1 MTILMY
7 HKIFLDSPTMWW
19 VSVHNFYRQMLEL
32 KSRNVVYLDKYN
44 PKDSNQF
51 VITFDGIYKNVLD
64 YAVPILHEFGY
75 PFELFIS
82 SDYIG
87 KNNSFDQAEPLA
99 EFVTLEDLNVL
110 VESNGRLQWHTK
122 SHPDLTKEQDISNII
137 FELEIPPGL
146 RKIDPKGFNWFAY
159 PYGNFNQIVV
169 QEVKKRFVGGLS
181 CHQGDDTDIYCL
193 NRITVTNETIFKKAT
208 ISVIIA
214 SYNYGSLL
222 VEAIESVLRQTRMP
236 DEILITD
243 DASDD
248 NTYEIAEFYRSKYPH
263 LIKVNRNEENLG
275 IVKHFNKAIS
285 LTKSD
290 YITFLGADNRYRSD
304 FIEKTS
310 IVLDRSP
317 DVAIAY
323 SDFALFGSRAKVVYD
338 SYPQNRRGSIK
349 GDSFFVINFPDFND
363 ATKQELLTKGNF
375 IHGSSMYRRQAFYE
389 VGGYVEQANLPED
402 YNLFL
407 RIVKAGWNAV
417 RVPLPILE
425 YRQHSKSQA
434 NVRQATF
441 AELQFYKQLS
451 QALHQQIQQLNW
463 QLQVAQTASSI
474 IQIDSNFAATSS
486 VVEPI
491 DYPAVPKLVRDID
504 RPFWS
509 VMIPAYN
516 NTKYLE
522 QTLKSVLEQAPTSQI
537 MQIEVVDD
545 CSTEGDVEEIIQRVG
560 KGRVDFYR
568 QPKNLGLIGNWN
580 ACIQRARGYWVHILH
595 QDDIVMPGFYNRLQA
610 SLEKETSVGA
620 AFCRHSYID
629 KNSNWLFLSL
639 LERETSGILSN
650 WLELIATM
658 QRVQFPAI
666 VVRRSTYEELGGFC
680 SEAGSAADWEMWK
693 RIAAH
698 YPIWYEPQIL
708 ACFRL
713 HSASESSRL
722 NLTGTNIADT
732 RKAIEISQF
741 YLPNKTAADLSA
753 KAREYYAFDAL
764 SRARQMLDNQD
775 TGAAIALIREGLKCS
790 NSPQVMASL
799 ASLLTTSEANPLLN
813 LFCSFLLSTEK
824 QQIVASVPQNDE
836 DDSYEQFNFQDINLI
851 IFPNWQQPEE
861 LLYEDLTNIIRTI
874 INNNCSHL
882 CLLIDSSSID
892 DEDANFIISDVT
904 FNLIQQDDLDITNY
918 EPVISLTSNLS
929 EKQWKVILE
938 KIHARIILSNEDKKI
953 ITQVGADS
961 IFSLHI
967 QDLKSYILEKLNPL
981 LVE

>member
-7 HKIFLDSPTMWW
+7 HKVFLDSQTMWW
-19 VSVHNFYRQMLEL
+19 VFVDEFYRQMLEL
-32 KSRNVVYLDKYN
+32 RYRKVVYLDEYN
-44 PKDSNQF
+44 PKDPNQV
-51 VITFDGIYKNVLD
+51 VITFDGIYKNILD
-64 YAVPILHEFGY
+64 YAVPILRNFNY
-75 PFELFIS
+75 RFELFIS

-87 KNNSFDQAEPLA
+87 IDNSFDQPEPLSK
-99 EFVTLEDLNVL
+99 FVTLEELELL
-110 VESNGRLQWHTK
+110 VNMNGRLQWHTK
-122 SHPDLTKEQDISNII
+122 SHPDLTEEKDISKII
-137 FELEIPPGL
+137 FELEVPL
-146 RKIDPKGFNWFAY
+146 VLKKLDPKGFNWFAY

-169 QEVKKRFVGGLS
+169 EEVKKRFRGALS
-181 CHQGDDTDIYCL
+181 CHQGNDTNIYCL

-214 SYNYGSLL
+214 SYNYGSFL

-243 DASDD
+243 DASED

-263 LIKVNRNEENLG
+263 LIKVNRNQENLG

-285 LTKSD
+285 LTNSD

-310 IVLDRSP
+310 LVLDEYS
-317 DVAIAY
+317 DVAIVY

-338 SYPQNRRGSIK
+338 SFPEHQRGSIK
-349 GDSFFVINFPDFND
+349 GDSFFIVNFPDFND
-363 ATKQELLTKGNF
+363 TAKHELLTKANF
-375 IHGSSMYRRQAFYE
+375 IHGSSMYRRQAFDE
-389 VGGYVEQANLPED
+389 VGGYIDQANLPED

-407 RIVKAGWNAV
+407 RIVKAGWNAL
-417 RVPLPILE
+417 RVPFPILE
-425 YRQHSKSQA
+425 YRQHSKSQE

-451 QALHQQIQQLNW
+451 QALHQQIQQLSW

-474 IQIDSNFAATSS
+474 IQVDSSFVEKSS
-486 VVEPI
+486 TFKRI
-491 DYPAVPKLVRDID
+491 DYSSVPKLITEID
-504 RPFWS
+504 RPLWS

-516 NTKYLE
+516 NIKYLE
-522 QTLKSVLEQAPTSQI
+522 HTLKSVLEQAPTSEL

-545 CSTEGDVEEIIQRVG
+545 CSTEGNVEEIVHLVG

-610 SLEKETSVGA
+610 SLEKETSIGA

-722 NLTGTNIADT
+722 NVTGTNIADT
-732 RKAIEISQF
+732 RKAIDISQF
-741 YLPNKTAADLSA
+741 YLPEKTAADLSA

-775 TGAAIALIREGLKCS
+775 IAAAIALIREGLKCS
-790 NSPQVMASL
+790 NSSQVMASL
-799 ASLLTTSEANPLLN
+799 ASLLTISEANPLLH
-813 LFCSFLLSTEK
+813 LFGSFLLSTEK
-824 QQIVASVPQNDE
+824 QQLVACVSKKDE
-836 DDSYEQFNFQDINLI
+836 GDLYEEFNFKDINLI
-851 IFPNWQQPEE
+851 IFPDWEQPEE
-861 LLYEDLTNIIRTI
+861 LLYEDLTYIIKTVI
-874 INNNCSHL
+874 NNNNCSDI
-882 CLLIDSSSID
+882 CLLIYNSSTS

-904 FNLIQQDDLDITNY
+904 FNLVQQGDLDITDHD
-918 EPVISLTSNLS
+918 PVISLISNLS
-929 EKQWKVILE
+929 ERQSKVILE
-938 KIHARIILSNEDKKI
+938 KLHARIILSSQDEKI
-953 ITQVGADS
+953 ITKVGADK
-961 IFSLHI
+961 IFALEV
-967 QDLKSYILEKLNPL
+967 QELKNFL
-981 LVE
+981 LDQFNL

>member
-1 MTILMY
+1 MY
-7 HKIFLDSPTMWW
+7 HKIFLDSPTIWW
-19 VSVHNFYRQMLEL
+19 VSVDNFYRQMLEL
-32 KSRNVVYLDKYN
+32 GSRKVVYLDNYN
-44 PKDSNQF
+44 PKDPNQF
-51 VITFDGIYKNVLD
+51 VITFDGVYKNVLE
-64 YAVPILHEFGY
+64 YALPILREFGY

-82 SDYIG
+82 SDYLG
-87 KNNSFDQAEPLA
+87 KNNSFDQPEPLA
-99 EFVTLEDLNVL
+99 EFVTLEDLNLL
-110 VESNGRLQWHTK
+110 VERNGRLQWHTK
-122 SHPDLTKEQDISNII
+122 SHPDLIKERDISNII
-137 FELEIPPGL
+137 LELEIPL
-146 RKIDPKGFNWFAY
+146 HLKKIDPKGFNWFAY
-159 PYGNFNQIVV
+159 PYGNFNQIVI
-169 QEVKKRFVGGLS
+169 QEVRKRFVGGLS
-181 CHQGDDTDIYCL
+181 CHQGNDTDIYCL
-193 NRITVTNETIFKKAT
+193 NRITVTNKTKFNKAT
-208 ISVIIA
+208 IAVIIA

-222 VEAIESVLRQTRMP
+222 VEAIESVLHQTRMP

-275 IVKHFNKAIS
+275 IVKHFNKAVS
-285 LTKSD
+285 LTNSD

-310 IVLDRSP
+310 IVLDQDP
-317 DVAIAY
+317 DVAVAY

-338 SYPQNRRGSIK
+338 SFPEHRRGSIK
-349 GDSFFVINFPDFND
+349 ESFFVINFPDFND
-363 ATKQELLTKGNF
+363 ATKHELLTKGNF

-389 VGGYVEQANLPED
+389 VGGYIEQANLPED

-417 RVPLPILE
+417 RVPFPILE

-451 QALHQQIQQLNW
+451 QALHQEIRELNR
-463 QLQVAQTASSI
+463 QLQVGHTASSI
-474 IQIDSNFAATSS
+474 MEIDSNFAVTSS

-491 DYPAVPKLVRDID
+491 NYPAIAKVITEID

-516 NTKYLE
+516 NTKYIE
-522 QTLKSVLEQAPTSQI
+522 ETLKSVLEQAPAPEV

-568 QPKNLGLIGNWN
+568 QPKNLGLIANWN

-610 SLEKETSVGA
+610 NLEKETNIGA

-650 WLELIATM
+650 WIELIATM

-680 SEAGSAADWEMWK
+680 PQADSAADWEMWK
-693 RIAAH
+693 RIAVH

-722 NLTGTNIADT
+722 NTTGTNIADT
-732 RKAIEISQF
+732 RKAIEISQL
-741 YLPNKTAADLSA
+741 YLPNKIAADLSA

-764 SRARQMLDNQD
+764 SRARQMLGNQD
-775 TGAAIALIREGLKCS
+775 LGGAIALIREGLKCS
-790 NSPQVMASL
+790 SSPQIMASL
-799 ASLLTTSEANPLLN
+799 ASLLTKPEANPLLN
-813 LFCSFLLSTEK
+813 LFGSFLLSTEK
-824 QQIVASVPQNDE
+824 QHVVTSVFENDE
-836 DDSYEQFNFQDINLI
+836 DDSSEQFNFKDINLI
-851 IFPNWQQPEE
+851 IFPDWQQPEE
-861 LLYEDLTNIIRTI
+861 LLYEELTNIIQLI
-874 INNNCSHL
+874 INHNSSHV
-882 CLLIDSSSID
+882 CLLIDSTSIS

-904 FNLIQQDDLDITNY
+904 FNLIQQEDLDIQDD
-918 EPVISLTSNLS
+918 EPVISLISNLS
-929 EKQWKVILE
+929 QKQWKLILE
-938 KIHARIILSNEDKKI
+938 KIDARIILSNQDDEI
-953 ITQVGADS
+953 IAQVGANS
-961 IFSLHI
+961 IFALPI
-967 QDLKSYILEKLNPL
+967 EELKTYLLDQLNHL
-981 LVE
+981 LV